1 MSIRGLLPLAG
12 FAGIIGCATSTPGA
26 QPHDSSVAQHELNA
40 ADEEKVE
47 RGHAAL
53 YDAAA
58 SAPAMECGVTGRSDR
73 DRCWTSTANPTAE
86 HRRDAE
92 LHRKR
97 AADHRAASLALR
109 DAEGRACTGISE
121 SDRDESPFHHT
132 EDITS
137 IEPLSV
143 YDGASNGSAGP
154 AQFPRSA
161 RHVEGAVVEF
171 RAVPGMTV
179 EWLQRVV
186 DCHLARNAALGHDVP
201 EMSYCPLVPKGVEAT
216 VTAARGGFAVS
227 IRSTVPAVAEDILR
241 RSRALRG
248 SHP

>member
-1 MSIRGLLPLAG
+1 MSIRGLLPFVG
-12 FAGIIGCATSTPGA
+12 FVGFVGCAASTPGA
-26 QPHDSSVAQHELNA
+26 HPHDSSVAQHELNA
-40 ADEEKVE
+40 AVEEKAE
-47 RGHAAL
+47 RVHAAS
-53 YDAAA
+53 YDADA
-58 SAPAMECGVTGRSDR
+58 SAPAVECGVTGRSDR

-109 DAEGRACTGISE
+109 DAEGRACAGISE

-143 YDGASNGSAGP
+143 YVGPSTGSAGP
-154 AQFPRSA
+154 AQYPRSA
-161 RHVEGAVVEF
+161 RHLEGAVVEF

-186 DCHLARNAALGHDVP
+186 DCHLARNAALGHEVP

-216 VTAARGGFAVS
+216 VTSAHGGFAVTM
-227 IRSTVPAVAEDILR
+227 RSPVPAVADEILR
-241 RSRALRG
+241 RSRALG
-248 SHP
+248 VSHP